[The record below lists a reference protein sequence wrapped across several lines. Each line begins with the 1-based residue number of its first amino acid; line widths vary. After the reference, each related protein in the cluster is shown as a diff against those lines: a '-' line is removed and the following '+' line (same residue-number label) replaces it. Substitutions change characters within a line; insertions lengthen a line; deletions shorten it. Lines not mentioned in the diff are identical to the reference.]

1 MPFGHMAGCIMHAF
15 QYIIVY
21 PCLEDRPVLTSAVA
35 NVVSLPSD
43 LPRSAVAALIS
54 GGISSAVLLAQAL
67 DHFEAVYPI
76 YGQFGLPW
84 QAVEE
89 QHLRRFLAA
98 IRGPRLGRL
107 KVLELPVDDIY
118 KEDGT
123 ITAKLVPESREPG
136 ELLTLSG
143 RNVLLLSKAAV
154 WSAIN
159 GIEVLATGP
168 QPEHKSLDESHK
180 VIEQIESIVRAG
192 LKQSVRVVDP
202 LAQLTKAQIVAL
214 GQGLPL
220 EFTFSCI
227 SPVHKSE
234 FGAVHCG
241 RCHKCIERK
250 LAFLENSLPDRTR
263 YSTVESLPGAVV

>member
-1 MPFGHMAGCIMHAF
+1 M
-15 QYIIVY
+15 
-21 PCLEDRPVLTSAVA
+21 LTSSIA

-43 LPRSAVAALIS
+43 LPRSAVAVLTS

-84 QAVEE
+84 QTVEE

-98 IRGPRLGRL
+98 MRGPGLGRL

-123 ITAKLVPESREPG
+123 IAAQLVPESTEPE

-143 RNVLLLSKAAV
+143 RNVLLLSKASV
-154 WSAIN
+154 WSVVN

-168 QPEHKSLDESHK
+168 QPEHRLHNESHK
-180 VIEQIESIVRAG
+180 VIQQIKSIVRAG
-192 LKQSVRVVDP
+192 LKQSITVVDP
-202 LAQLTKAQIVAL
+202 LSQLSKCQVVAL
-214 GQGLPL
+214 GRDLPL

-227 SPVHKSE
+227 SPVHKGE
-234 FGAVHCG
+234 FGSVHCG
-241 RCHKCIERK
+241 RCHKCIERQ
-250 LAFLENSLPDRTR
+250 LVFAENSIQDRTR
-263 YSTVESLPGAVV
+263 YATAELLAGTMI